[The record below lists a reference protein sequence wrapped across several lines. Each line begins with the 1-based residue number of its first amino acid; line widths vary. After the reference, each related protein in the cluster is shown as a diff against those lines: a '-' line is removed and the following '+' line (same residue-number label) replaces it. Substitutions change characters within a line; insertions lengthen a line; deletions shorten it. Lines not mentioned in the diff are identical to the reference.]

1 MKTTDSEHVESA
13 WHLQILNDCDDILQ
27 GLDRVIGSLKKQRRR
42 ESRNVRSLSIFQESW
57 VSSAAVL
64 ERSDMA

>member
-1 MKTTDSEHVESA
+1 MKTTDSEQVESN
-13 WHLQILNDCDDILQ
+13 WHLQIINDCDDILQ
-27 GLDRVIGSLKKQRRR
+27 GLNRVIGNLRKQRRR

-57 VSSAAVL
+57 ATSAAVL